1 MRRGETP
8 KDSTAA
14 REREILGR
22 LARRYG
28 TATVLLHQ
36 AVARHLGLAPGDHKC
51 LDVLLER
58 GPMTA
63 RELSGITGL
72 TSGALT
78 GVVNRLESAGRIRR
92 EPNPDDG
99 RSHRLSVREEGNTD
113 IAALFAALDSDR
125 SVLLEGFDDDQLE
138 AIARFLG
145 RATESSY
152 ERLGRLRTH
161 HIASTTHRPDATT
174 SP

>member
-1 MRRGETP
+1 MRQRSTP
-8 KDSTAA
+8 QDSRAL
-14 REREILGR
+14 EREILGP

-63 RELSGITGL
+63 RELAGITGL

-92 EPNPDDG
+92 EPNPHDG

-113 IAALFAALDSDR
+113 IVELFAALDSDR
-125 SVLLEGFDDDQLE
+125 STILEGFDGDQLE
-138 AIARFLG
+138 AIAQFLV

-152 ERLGRLRTH
+152 QRLARLRTH
-161 HIASTTHRPDATT
+161 HIGSATTRPDQST
-174 SP
+174 SL